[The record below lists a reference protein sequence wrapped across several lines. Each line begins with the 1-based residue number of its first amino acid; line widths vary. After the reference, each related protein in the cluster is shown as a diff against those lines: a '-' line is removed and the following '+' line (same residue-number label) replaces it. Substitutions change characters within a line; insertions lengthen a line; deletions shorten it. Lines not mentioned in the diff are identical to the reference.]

1 MPAVRSNAAVLPA
14 PAAAGT
20 PVPRRGETAL
30 AVHVSEP
37 ACSPA
42 MTVHPK
48 CAQLRDLIAADVGG
62 THARVG
68 HVRVGDDG
76 TLSVLRFR
84 QYACA
89 QAPSLA
95 AILRDF
101 AEEAQVAPEHAVV
114 AIAGRLDGDRLLNSN
129 LPWPVSLERTR
140 LEAGCGQLAL
150 LNDFEAVAYAVPRLD
165 PARML
170 HICGDAAANAGPAL
184 VLGPGT
190 GFGAALYVP
199 GSPARVL
206 ASEAGHAALA
216 AGTPRELDL
225 LRQLLQ
231 RWPHVDNE
239 RVLSGPGLVHTYE
252 ALCAL
257 DAAPPRLDTPEAIAA
272 AAQRGDD
279 AQAVEALSIFCAMLG
294 SLAGDLAVTFGAQS
308 VYLAGGIPAQIAPFL
323 LASDFAARFRNKGV
337 FAELM
342 ARTPVRLVEHG
353 QRGLLGAAAYY
364 LERHA
369 GD

>member
-1 MPAVRSNAAVLPA
+1 MTCLSV
-14 PAAAGT
+14 
-20 PVPRRGETAL
+20 
-30 AVHVSEP
+30 
-37 ACSPA
+37 
-42 MTVHPK
+42 MTVDPE
-48 CAQLRDLIAADVGG
+48 CARLRDLIAADVGG

-76 TLSVLRFR
+76 ALSVVRFR

-101 AEEAQVAPEHAVV
+101 AAEAQLSSEHAVV
-114 AIAGRLDGDRLLNSN
+114 AIAGRLDGDRLVNSN

-140 LEAGCGQLAL
+140 VEAGRERLAL
-150 LNDFEAVAYAVPRLD
+150 INDFEAVAYAVPRID
-165 PARML
+165 ASGMTQV
-170 HICGDAAANAGPAL
+170 CGGDAVTDGPAL

-199 GSPARVL
+199 GTPARVL

-225 LRQLLQ
+225 LRLLLR

-239 RVLSGPGLVHTYE
+239 RVLSGPGLVHTYQ
-252 ALCAL
+252 ALCEL
-257 DAAPPRLDTPEAIAA
+257 DAVAPRLDTPAAITA

-279 AQAVEALSIFCAMLG
+279 AQAAETVAIFCAMLG

-308 VYLAGGIPAQIAPFL
+308 VYLAGGIPAQIVPLL
-323 LASDFAARFRNKGV
+323 LASDFAARFVNKGV

-353 QRGLLGAAAYY
+353 QLGLLGAAACY
-364 LERHA
+364 LERYA
-369 GD
+369 AA

>member
-1 MPAVRSNAAVLPA
+1 MPAARSSAAARSLPA
-14 PAAAGT
+14 DGHVSAS
-20 PVPRRGETAL
+20 RRNDTAL
-30 AVHVSEP
+30 AAPPPNLTSLSVMAVDP
-37 ACSPA
+37 L
-42 MTVHPK
+42 

-76 TLSVLRFR
+76 SLSVVRYR

-95 AILRDF
+95 AMLRDF
-101 AEEAQVAPEHAVV
+101 AEEEPLASEHAVV
-114 AIAGRLDGDRLLNSN
+114 AIAGHLDGDRLVNSN

-140 LEAGCGQLAL
+140 VEAGRRRLVL
-150 LNDFEAVAYAVPRLD
+150 INDFEAVAYAVPRTD
-165 PARML
+165 PARMQL
-170 HICGDAAANAGPAL
+170 VCGDDAATAGPAL

-199 GSPARVL
+199 GAPARVL
-206 ASEAGHAALA
+206 PSEAGHAALA

-239 RVLSGPGLVHTYE
+239 RVLSGPGLVHTYQ

-257 DAAPPRLDTPEAIAA
+257 DGVAPALDTPAAITA

-279 AQAVEALSIFCAMLG
+279 AQALETLSIFCAMLG
-294 SLAGDLAVTFGAQS
+294 SLTGDLAVTFGAES

-323 LASDFAARFRNKGV
+323 LRSDFAARFRNKGV
-337 FAELM
+337 FADLM

-353 QRGLLGAAAYY
+353 QLGLLGAAACY

-369 GD
+369 AD